1 VNAIVSTEIEA
12 YAEAHSMAES
22 ATCRALREETC
33 RCMEA
38 PQMMVGPLEG
48 AFLKLMTQTV
58 QAKRILEIGMF
69 TGYSALCFA
78 EALSDD
84 GKIITCEVDQDAAA
98 IAWKYFAQSPVG
110 RKIEVKMGPALETM
124 QTLSGRFDLIFIDA
138 DKQNYCNYFR
148 RALDLL
154 SPAGVILIDNVLW
167 DGDVLR
173 QPPPDERT
181 AAIQELNQMI
191 ASDPK
196 VNAVMITIRDGIFLV
211 KKKEAA

>member
-1 VNAIVSTEIEA
+1 MNAIVSTEIET

-84 GKIITCEVDQDAAA
+84 GSLTGRGHPWIRGLVSGAMTTAGGIGHTLPFLVADFKVAMIIAV
-98 IAWKYFAQSPVG
+98 VVVL
-110 RKIEVKMGPALETM
+110 IELGVITWVRHRYMETP
-124 QTLSGRFDLIFIDA
+124 TLSAAFQVVLGG
-138 DKQNYCNYFR
+138 
-148 RALDLL
+148 ALVF
-154 SPAGVILIDNVLW
+154 ATGILI
-167 DGDVLR
+167 G
-173 QPPPDERT
+173 
-181 AAIQELNQMI
+181 
-191 ASDPK
+191 SS
-196 VNAVMITIRDGIFLV
+196 
-211 KKKEAA
+211 

>member
-98 IAWKYFAQSPVG
+98 IARKYFAQSPVG